1 MVDELTPGDYQED
14 RELERLASELFEA
27 LSPSRILLVVEDE
40 SNEAA
45 SALAPYL
52 QRPGASV
59 VPVGPPGLQEQ
70 PLVAFDA
77 MVVCLPTA
85 QNPKRLLEIASGL
98 LDSCPCDWL
107 VVFEGELG
115 RLGQA
120 ALDGLS
126 DFAGK
131 AVSAGF
137 VRSYGFA
144 PLSGLAFFHHV
155 LDLST
160 LGVSEVASRY
170 ELLLGAQVSEA
181 VRASFWQ
188 TKRAQSRNAFLD
200 ERVKSLE
207 SSYQRLLD
215 QFNNLQEEA
224 WVGAWAREELEA
236 FQRTKLIRY
245 TRFLRDGYRS
255 FFLDRKAKTVAKG
268 VTHAKNTASFERG
281 PAARILRSGLFR
293 FFPGVGLSRDREMAS
308 GARGQA
314 AGKPEYLSWIEN
326 YDRLDDISRDVIRS
340 LIELMSDPPLISI
353 LLTVA
358 DPPPEHLEAAIDSV
372 LGQLYPHFELCI
384 VDDASTDSEVK
395 ALISRASEGDPR
407 VKAVFRSSRGHISVA
422 TNEALAL
429 ATGEW
434 VLTLDHDDV
443 LSEVALYLLAREA
456 SERPEALIVYSDE
469 DKLDP
474 EGNRVTPYFKSDW
487 NPSLLLGQNYM
498 CHFCALKTS
507 LVRELGGWREG
518 YEGSQDHDLVIRA
531 TEKARSDQIVHIP
544 WVCYHWR
551 MSERSTS
558 SDIVAKPYAIEAARK
573 AVEDHL
579 RRAGAKGRVVPAWE
593 DSQFQRV
600 VWELPEDPPP
610 ITVIIPT
617 KDGNTLPRCLE
628 TLLAKTDY
636 PAMSVL
642 LVDNGSSQPSTLEL
656 LRRME
661 HEGAISVV
669 RDDLQPFN
677 FSALNNR
684 AVAKVDTPYVLLLND
699 DTEVVH
705 ADWLS
710 ELIGWALQPDV
721 GIVGA
726 RLLYPNGT
734 VQHAGVV
741 LGLGGVGGHVYLQ
754 ADQEDPGYFGRARL
768 VQDVSAVTGACMLI
782 DRSLYEELGGMDEEE
797 LPVSFNDVDLCMRA
811 RAAGRRVIY
820 TPFATLIH
828 HESVSR
834 GHDDLDYRRRQ
845 RLARESRI
853 MRSRY
858 KDLIWKD
865 PFWNPNLSLKGALAW
880 VQRKPDD
887 PEAGWLAFPPRPS
900 VALIRR
906 PKFAGG
912 P

>member
-1 MVDELTPGDYQED
+1 MAEDLNSSSYQD
-14 RELERLASELFEA
+14 GELERLSRELFEA
-27 LSPSRILLVVEDE
+27 LAPSRILLVLED
-40 SNEAA
+40 A
-45 SALAPYL
+45 SKGASLVPACL
-52 QRPGASV
+52 SLPGASV
-59 VPVGPPGLQEQ
+59 VSVDRAGLRER
-70 PLVAFDA
+70 PTLPFDA

-85 QNPKRLLEIASGL
+85 DDPKNL
-98 LDSCPCDWL
+98 LDTALELLDPSLSDWL
-107 VVFEGELG
+107 VVLEGDTDRLG
-115 RLGQA
+115 RT
-120 ALDGLS
+120 ALAMLS
-126 DFAGK
+126 DFAGR
-131 AVSAGF
+131 AASAGF
-137 VRSYGFA
+137 LRSLGFG
-144 PLSGLAFFHHV
+144 PLSGLAIFRHV
-155 LDLST
+155 SDSSAL
-160 LGVSEVASRY
+160 EVPELAYRY
-170 ELLLGAQVSEA
+170 ELLLGSQVSEA
-181 VRASFWQ
+181 KRASSWQ
-188 TKRAQSRNAFLD
+188 ARRLSTRNAFLE

-207 SSYQRLLD
+207 SSHQRLLN
-215 QFNNLQEEA
+215 QLKSLQEEA
-224 WVGAWAREELEA
+224 WVGTWAREELEA
-236 FQRTKLIRY
+236 YQRTKLVRY
-245 TRFLRDGYRS
+245 TRFLREGYRLL
-255 FFLDRKAKTVAKG
+255 FLDKKAKLGSRKHG
-268 VTHAKNTASFERG
+268 SSQGPSSFERNL
-281 PAARILRSGLFR
+281 AARLARSAVFRLLPQAGLPR
-293 FFPGVGLSRDREMAS
+293 QHEQSSSSPGNRNGV
-308 GARGQA
+308 
-314 AGKPEYLSWIEN
+314 KPEYLSWLES
-326 YDRLDDISRDVIRS
+326 YDSLDDVSRDVIRS
-340 LIELMSDPPLISI
+340 LIELMSDPPLISV

-384 VDDASTDSEVK
+384 VDDASSDSEIK
-395 ALISRASEGDPR
+395 ELISRASESDPR
-407 VKAVFRSSRGHISVA
+407 VKAVFRSSRGHISAA
-422 TNEALAL
+422 TNDALAL

-434 VLTLDHDDV
+434 VLTLDHDDM

-456 SERPEALIVYSDE
+456 RERPEALIVYSDE
-469 DKLDP
+469 DKLDL

-487 NPSLLLGQNYM
+487 NPALLLGQNYM
-498 CHFCALKTS
+498 CHFCALRTS
-507 LVRELGGWREG
+507 LVREIGGWREG

-531 TEKARSDQIVHIP
+531 TEKASSDQIVHIP
-544 WVCYHWR
+544 WICYHWR

-579 RRAGAKGRVVPAWE
+579 TRTGAQGRVVPAWE
-593 DSQFQRV
+593 DAQFQRV
-600 VWELPEDPPP
+600 VWELPEDPPAV
-610 ITVIIPT
+610 TVIIPT
-617 KDGNTLPRCLE
+617 KDGDTLPRCLE

-642 LVDNGSSQPSTLEL
+642 VVDNGSSQPSTLEL

-669 RDDLQPFN
+669 RDELQPFN

-684 AVAKVDTPYVLLLND
+684 AVAHVDTPYVLLLND

-710 ELIGWALQPDV
+710 EMVGWALQPDV

-734 VQHAGVV
+734 IQHAGVV
-741 LGLGGVGGHVYLQ
+741 LGLGGVAGHVYWQ

-768 VQDVSAVTGACMLI
+768 AQDLSAVTAACMLV
-782 DRSLYEELGGMDEEE
+782 DRRLYEELGGMDEEV
-797 LPVSFNDVDLCMRA
+797 LSVAFNDVDLCIRA
-811 RAAGRRVIY
+811 RAIGRRVIY

-858 KDLIWKD
+858 KDVIWQD
-865 PFWNPNLSLKGALAW
+865 PFWNPNLSLKGAFAW

-887 PEAGWLAFPPRPS
+887 PEAGWLAFPPRSS
-900 VALIRR
+900 VALIKK
-906 PKFAGG
+906 PKSAGG